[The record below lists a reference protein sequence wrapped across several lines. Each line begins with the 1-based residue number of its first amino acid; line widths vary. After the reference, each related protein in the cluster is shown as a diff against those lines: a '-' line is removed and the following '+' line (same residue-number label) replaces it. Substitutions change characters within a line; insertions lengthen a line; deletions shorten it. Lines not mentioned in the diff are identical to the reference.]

1 MNQVVA
7 ITERRSVLR
16 TMSERYGMEPGPFEK
31 TLRATVVPNNCSQ
44 EQLAAFLLVANQYG
58 LNPVTREIY
67 AFPARN
73 GGVVPI
79 VSIDG
84 WVNLVNSHGQCDG
97 FEFDMNH
104 DQEGNLIS
112 CTCRMYR
119 KDRKHPVTV
128 TEYLSECVR
137 STEPWKMKHRMLRHK
152 AMIQAARYAFGFAGI
167 YDEDEGRTIADDV
180 NTASRSRVP
189 SPSEVIKEPNELFI
203 GDSITIAT
211 NGTPIE
217 NFNAQGATDLDLVVT
232 EVHPKNKT
240 NVPDIKKEYDGWFSF
255 VLDKITHA
263 EDGGWLE
270 TFFNE
275 EVEAK
280 RKEIFPSDIN
290 DLADAYA
297 KAQERLNAED

>member
-1 MNQVVA
+1 
-7 ITERRSVLR
+7 
-16 TMSERYGMEPGPFEK
+16 
-31 TLRATVVPNNCSQ
+31 
-44 EQLAAFLLVANQYG
+44 
-58 LNPVTREIY
+58 
-67 AFPARN
+67 
-73 GGVVPI
+73 
-79 VSIDG
+79 
-84 WVNLVNSHGQCDG
+84 
-97 FEFDMNH
+97 
-104 DQEGNLIS
+104 
-112 CTCRMYR
+112 
-119 KDRKHPVTV
+119 
-128 TEYLSECVR
+128 
-137 STEPWKMKHRMLRHK
+137 
-152 AMIQAARYAFGFAGI
+152 MIQAARYAFGFAGI
-167 YDEDEGRTIADDV
+167 YDEDEGRTIAEAV

-189 SPSEVIKEPNELFI
+189 SPSEVIKEPNELLI

-211 NGTPIE
+211 NGIPIE

-255 VLDKITHA
+255 ILDKITHA